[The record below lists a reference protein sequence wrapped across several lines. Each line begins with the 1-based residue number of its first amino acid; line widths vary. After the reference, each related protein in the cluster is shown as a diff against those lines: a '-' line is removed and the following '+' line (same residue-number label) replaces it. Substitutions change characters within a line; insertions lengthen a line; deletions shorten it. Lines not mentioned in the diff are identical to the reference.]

1 MGERTDTSLTSE
13 TLVIYKPQVKLKYW
27 IFQFYAILL
36 LISFIALNWP
46 RLLLKCLFLLQGTEE
61 LLMTT
66 FLNLERLASVHV
78 VEDGAEICVSIN
90 VEVLQ
95 IVTEI

>member
-1 MGERTDTSLTSE
+1 
-13 TLVIYKPQVKLKYW
+13 
-27 IFQFYAILL
+27 
-36 LISFIALNWP
+36 
-46 RLLLKCLFLLQGTEE
+46 
-61 LLMTT
+61 MTT